1 MARLQRVEE
10 GLRCV
15 GSTCSGRFPIV
26 DGVPVLLNESESVF
40 SVADYLA
47 RCATT
52 VVENETSRLS
62 SLLWKCVP
70 PPGRKIRSRQ
80 NLEKFGSLLMSQS
93 TAPKVLII
101 GGRVAGRG
109 MEQLLDN
116 PAIHLVETD
125 VAFGPRTMLICDG
138 QKLPFESGSFDGVVG
153 QAVLEH
159 IIDPYKCVEEIHR
172 VLKGRGLVY
181 AETPFM
187 VPGHFGRYDF
197 TRFTHLGHRRLFR
210 WFDEI
215 DSGAISGPGVAL
227 AWAYRHFST
236 SFSESDTVRKFVG
249 LFAVF
254 TSFFLKYLDSLLID
268 KAGAID
274 AAAILYFLGR
284 KSDAALPDRELLKR
298 YRGAGCF

>member
-1 MARLQRVEE
+1 MEKVPAFVLDMLRCPLCMARLQRVEE

-125 VAFGPRTMLICDG
+125 VAFGPLR
-138 QKLPFESGSFDGVVG
+138 
-153 QAVLEH
+153 AVRSTVSL
-159 IIDPYKCVEEIHR
+159 D
-172 VLKGRGLVY
+172 
-181 AETPFM
+181 
-187 VPGHFGRYDF
+187 
-197 TRFTHLGHRRLFR
+197 RLSSNTLS
-210 WFDEI
+210 I
-215 DSGAISGPGVAL
+215 PISA
-227 AWAYRHFST
+227 
-236 SFSESDTVRKFVG
+236 
-249 LFAVF
+249 
-254 TSFFLKYLDSLLID
+254 
-268 KAGAID
+268 
-274 AAAILYFLGR
+274 
-284 KSDAALPDRELLKR
+284 LKR
-298 YRGAGCF
+298 SIGC